1 MPVHLQIVTFPVR
14 VQVKLGFSAGATVVT
29 GAGAT
34 GSAEVTG
41 AGATG
46 STQVTGA
53 GATGATGVTSS
64 GATIGAGG
72 IGLIRAAAVGAT
84 SNLTV

>member
-1 MPVHLQIVTFPVR
+1 MPVHLQIVTFPIR

-46 STQVTGA
+46 
-53 GATGATGVTSS
+53 ATGVTGA

-72 IGLIRAAAVGAT
+72 IGPIRAAAVRAT
-84 SNLTV
+84 SSLTVY